1 MKFLGSILV
10 GVVLFFS
17 NSLTAQNKTTIT
29 ASVVNVTSNKGK
41 VGFALYNKTNFMMQP
56 LQTKE
61 AKIVDGVS
69 SVTFKDVESG
79 EYAIICFHDKN
90 ENGKMDFQENGM
102 PLEDYGASNNV
113 MNFGPP
119 QYDDAKFIVTDK
131 KIDLKIRF

>member
-56 LQTKE
+56 IQTKE

-69 SVTFKDVESG
+69 SITFKEVESG

-131 KIDLKIRF
+131 KLDLKIRF